1 MLALPRRPHGKG
13 SGLDEGTGSAAAT
26 VGAPLALEIAAIALV
41 AARVD
46 LSMNLLRVSG

>member
-1 MLALPRRPHGKG
+1 M
-13 SGLDEGTGSAAAT
+13 
-26 VGAPLALEIAAIALV
+26 GAPLALEIAAIALA